1 MDYYSRYPETAYMSY
16 TTSSAVNKKRKDIFA
31 RWGIPNEV
39 VSDNR
44 AQFSSD
50 QFAEFS
56 LEYEFTN
63 SISSPHHS
71 QENS

>member
-16 TTSSAVNKKRKDIFA
+16 TASSAVNKKRKDIFA

-50 QFAEFS
+50 
-56 LEYEFTN
+56 
-63 SISSPHHS
+63 
-71 QENS
+71 